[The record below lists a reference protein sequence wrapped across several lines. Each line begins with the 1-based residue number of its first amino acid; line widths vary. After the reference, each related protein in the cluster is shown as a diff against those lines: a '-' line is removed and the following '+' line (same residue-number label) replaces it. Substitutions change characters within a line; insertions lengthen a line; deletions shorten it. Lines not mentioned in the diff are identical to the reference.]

1 MHSRIPEMKILIILS
16 YFLGIGIY
24 VLIVVEVFFLTG
36 SQLEQTFAT
45 YILCV
50 STRTLTDNSCSEEK
64 SQLNELM
71 AFQVC
76 SDITYMLLAVVP
88 TVTVNLIYVIHVR
101 KLKQQCMICC
111 SRKSTEIKK
120 VEKSEKCTRSTQI
133 IL

>member
-1 MHSRIPEMKILIILS
+1 MQSRIPEMKILIILS

-24 VLIVVEVFFLTG
+24 ALIVVEVFFLTG
-36 SQLEQTFAT
+36 SQLEQTFAA
-45 YILCV
+45 YILCE
-50 STRTLTDNSCSEEK
+50 STGTLTANSCSEEK
-64 SQLNELM
+64 SQLNKLM
-71 AFQVC
+71 AFHVC
-76 SDITYMLLAVVP
+76 SDIAYMLLAVVP
-88 TVTVNLIYVIHVR
+88 TVNIIYVIHVR